1 MRRNR
6 ASFASG
12 GRGRCGSASLRPEPS
27 TCLGRRAAEG
37 NCLAALELV
46 WGLGGCE
53 PDSRAVGDG
62 RATGMERC
70 ARVEPKGRRR
80 RRVGDQ
86 PRRPQPRSRSETA
99 RSRHES
105 VPSGAE
111 GVAAPDWAEAAN
123 RRRNGSA
130 ERNGGRPSV
139 TVCGRIFK
147 EPPTGARER
156 TATNGRRRSPSER
169 SERRRCQAARSSWSF
184 LNQASSLRRRRRA
197 SGVHLARG
205 VSSVRR

>member
-1 MRRNR
+1 M
-6 ASFASG
+6 SFANEPLDLVEPRCRG
-12 GRGRCGSASLRPEPS
+12 GESDLASLRPEPS
-27 TCLGRRAAEG
+27 TCFSGRAAEG
-37 NCLAALELV
+37 SCLAALELV
-46 WGLGGCE
+46 RGLGRCA

-105 VPSGAE
+105 VPSGVK

-130 ERNGGRPSV
+130 ERNGGRRSG

-147 EPPTGARER
+147 EPPPER
-156 TATNGRRRSPSER
+156 GSGRRPTGVADRQASEA
-169 SERRRCQAARSSWSF
+169 SAGVVRRRDHRG
-184 LNQASSLRRRRRA
+184 AS
-197 SGVHLARG
+197 
-205 VSSVRR
+205 